1 MDFDTKAFKN
11 SCHLSN
17 ESSFLINLFF
27 QQTYVHLTE
36 NLVQMYF
43 VKSHESKFSN
53 ATEMVQS
60 IHIQYMTKYFKNFWK
75 QYNHFSK
82 IIALSSIS

>member
-60 IHIQYMTKYFKNFWK
+60 IHIQYMTKYFIKFW
-75 QYNHFSK
+75 NHFNHFCN
-82 IIALSSIS
+82 IFALCSIS